1 MGIELNIYRGF
12 GENNSPNTY
21 VLINLPKANLVR
33 AYSLKEII
41 MEKVKATS
49 GNTNTNTDAL
59 LSKKAQDVLHDSVD
73 TVAEK
78 AAKAEQAIRD
88 KAHRSAEALSETQD
102 KLKKQWAGSAVG

>member
-49 GNTNTNTDAL
+49 GNTNTNT
-59 LSKKAQDVLHDSVD
+59 
-73 TVAEK
+73 
-78 AAKAEQAIRD
+78 
-88 KAHRSAEALSETQD
+88 
-102 KLKKQWAGSAVG
+102 